1 VFHEFSA
8 RHRNFR
14 QALERN
20 FEHISGRV
28 PRGLTLTAEQRLL
41 LGAYVTCEYSVEAA
55 ATLTRKAWTRGHC
68 DSS

>member
-41 LGAYVTCEYSVEAA
+41 LGAYVTP
-55 ATLTRKAWTRGHC
+55 
-68 DSS
+68 